1 MGVAF
6 SHDERGR
13 MPLPQLTSIS
23 PEITFP
29 GRMLGADRYTLC
41 RVTAMNDNHRRPCRV
56 DGVGLLRR
64 MRLEA
69 AVRLL
74 KQRGGRVDPDAVAPL
89 AHAYENR
96 ARRLQAAGEIGEA
109 RRMARRAAALSG
121 LLAYGPDPARMV
133 AETELPEGYQGKILL
148 VALRGGAFD
157 GAVCLRSGDD
167 WHREIL
173 HNTRAEIHDLGF
185 AHTRV
190 DPLGGAY
197 ARFEP
202 DGSVVIW
209 GTSDEYGCCDKDLA
223 ARVIARAY
231 PGKPVRIED

>member
-1 MGVAF
+1 MKTGSESQRV
-6 SHDERGR
+6 
-13 MPLPQLTSIS
+13 
-23 PEITFP
+23 PEV
-29 GRMLGADRYTLC
+29 D
-41 RVTAMNDNHRRPCRV
+41 VTR
-56 DGVGLLRR
+56 LLSE

-69 AVRLL
+69 AIRLL
-74 KQRGGRVDPDAVAPL
+74 KLSGCGVDSAAVKAMIL
-89 AHAYENR
+89 GYETR
-96 ARRLQAAGEIGEA
+96 ASQMQAAGAAGEA
-109 RRMARRAAALSG
+109 RRMARRAAALNG
-121 LLAYGPDPARMV
+121 LLVHGPDPAQIV
-133 AETELPEGYQGKILL
+133 AETELPEGYVGKILMVL
-148 VALRGGAFD
+148 LTGGGFD

-185 AHTRV
+185 AHTQV